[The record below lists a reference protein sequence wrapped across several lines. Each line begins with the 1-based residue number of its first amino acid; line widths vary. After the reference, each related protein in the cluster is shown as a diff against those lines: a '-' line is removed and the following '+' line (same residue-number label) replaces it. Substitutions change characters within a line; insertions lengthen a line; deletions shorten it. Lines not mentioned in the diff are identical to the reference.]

1 MEAWV
6 LAGGRRPDG
15 FLDDNPEFRDRM
27 VDGVPVL
34 GGIDRA
40 RDLARDGALEV
51 VFGIGAVAFPSA
63 RLDVLRRLEGVPL
76 KFLTVVHPTAVV
88 SPSVALPANAVVLA
102 GAVLN
107 RGATIGE
114 HVTIYTGA
122 IIEHD
127 CQLATH
133 VQVGPRACLGGG
145 VVVGP
150 RTFVGM
156 GASIIQRVRVGE
168 DCVIGAGAVVLADVQ
183 PGTTVAGVPATVKG
197 PTRR

>member
-1 MEAWV
+1 M
-6 LAGGRRPDG
+6 AGGRGPDG
-15 FLDDNPEFRDRM
+15 FLDDNPQFWDRV
-27 VDGVPVL
+27 VDGVHVL
-34 GGIDRA
+34 GGIDKA
-40 RDLARDGALEV
+40 RDLAREGALEV
-51 VFGIGAVAFPSA
+51 VFGIGAVAYPSV

-76 KFLTVVHPTAVV
+76 TFLTVVHPKATV
-88 SPSVALPANAVVLA
+88 SPSVVLPKNTVVLA

-127 CQLATH
+127 CKLGTH
-133 VQVGPRACLGGG
+133 VQVGPKACLGGG

-156 GASIIQRVRVGE
+156 GASIIQGVRVGE
-168 DCVIGAGAVVLADVQ
+168 DCVIGAGAVVLGDV
-183 PGTTVAGVPATVKG
+183 PSGTTVAGVPATARG

>member
-15 FLDDNPEFRDRM
+15 FLDDNAQFRDRV
-27 VDGVPVL
+27 VDGVRVL
-34 GGIDRA
+34 GGIDKA

-51 VFGIGAVAFPSA
+51 VFGIGAVAFPSV

-76 KFLTVVHPTAVV
+76 KFLTVVHPKATV
-88 SPSVALPANAVVLA
+88 SPSIALPADIVVPA
-102 GAVLN
+102 GAVVN

-145 VVVGP
+145 VVVGA
-150 RTFVGM
+150 RSFVGM
-156 GASIIQRVRVGE
+156 SASIIQGVKVGE
-168 DCVIGAGAVVLADVQ
+168 DCVIGAGAVVLKDV
-183 PGTTVAGVPATVKG
+183 PSGTTVAGVPATPIG